1 MRATTTILRL
11 PSRPR
16 SICTPAAQAVPI
28 PSPDI
33 APSTPNDEKSFVLPA
48 HLRSRRR
55 LAASPLLQPEAVALS
70 PRVQNHIDRLVHAA
84 SASPRDLR
92 KAARG
97 PTRAS
102 DAGAT
107 ASKILR
113 PVLGKPKVAP
123 TADYEDPSVGL
134 AALITAG
141 PQALAAATHVMTEV
155 ARCRPQFRPRAMVDF
170 GAGVAPAVSAAGRA
184 FREGEEVEEG
194 VEDDGEWGEVRVKA
208 GTLRGKSTLSEVV
221 MVDKSPAQRE
231 LGSGILKEDAA
242 LENVAI
248 TALASM
254 RDVPRREGGYDVVS
268 ASFALSDVVRH
279 ALSRGDGDSEGGR
292 QRGGREAHAEKSLK
306 KAVKDMW
313 RRVAPGGVLV
323 IVEHGTLAGFETVLF
338 ARDLV
343 LRNGLIEA
351 ASEGAVEVHEADEIG
366 YDASSIGARVVAPC
380 LHSKA
385 CPLESTATRA
395 RVCRFVQRLNRPLS
409 LRNTVRN
416 PEGFED
422 TKFTYIVL
430 ERPAAEA
437 KAGEADDDLEGENL
451 DWGRIVRPP
460 LRRGKHVVMDVCT
473 SDGTLERRV
482 SSKKNGEEGMYA
494 IARKIRWGDVW
505 PKPAPR
511 AKRQTVHF

>member
-1 MRATTTILRL
+1 MPT
-11 PSRPR
+11 
-16 SICTPAAQAVPI
+16 
-28 PSPDI
+28 PSPELS
-33 APSTPNDEKSFVLPA
+33 PSTPNNEESFVLPA

-55 LAASPLLQPEAVALS
+55 LAASPILQPEAVALS
-70 PRVQNHIDRLVHAA
+70 PSVQHHIDRLVHAA

-113 PVLGKPKVAP
+113 PVLGKPRVAP
-123 TADYEDPSVGL
+123 PADYEDPAVGL

-141 PQALAAATHVMTEV
+141 PQALAAATYVMTEV
-155 ARCRPQFRPRAMVDF
+155 ARCRPKFQPRTMIDF

-184 FREGEEVEEG
+184 FWKGKESEEG
-194 VEDDGEWGEVRVKA
+194 LEDDGEWGEVRLKA
-208 GTLRGKSTLSEVV
+208 GKLCGKSSLAEVV

-231 LGSGILKEDAA
+231 LANGILKEDAA

-254 RDVPRREGGYDVVS
+254 HDVPRREGGYDVVS

-279 ALSRGDGDSEGGR
+279 SLSRGDGDSEGGKK
-292 QRGGREAHAEKSLK
+292 RGGRESHAEKSLK
-306 KAVKDMW
+306 KTVKDLW

-351 ASEGAVEVHEADEIG
+351 ASDGVEEVQEADETG
-366 YDASSIGARVVAPC
+366 YDATSIGARVVAPC

-385 CPLESTATRA
+385 CPLEGTATRA

-422 TKFTYIVL
+422 TNFTYIVL
-430 ERPAAEA
+430 ERPTAEA
-437 KAGEADDDLEGENL
+437 IPGEVNDDLEGQHL

-460 LRRGKHVVMDVCT
+460 LRRGKHVVMDACT
-473 SDGTLERRV
+473 SDGMLERRV

-511 AKRQTVHF
+511 AKPQTVHF